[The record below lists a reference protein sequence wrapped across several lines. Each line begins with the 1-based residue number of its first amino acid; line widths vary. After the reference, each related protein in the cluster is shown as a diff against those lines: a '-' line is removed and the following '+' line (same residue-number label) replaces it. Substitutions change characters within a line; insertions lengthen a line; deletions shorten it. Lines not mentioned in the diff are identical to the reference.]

1 MYNQSLME
9 EHSQTEDQLEA
20 HHVSLVAAPAMVA
33 VDPSIDDMNWTVLAS
48 MHSAHPIRLKH
59 W

>member
-9 EHSQTEDQLEA
+9 EHWQTEDQLES
-20 HHVSLVAAPAMVA
+20 HRVSLVAVMAMVA
-33 VDPSIDDMNWTVLAS
+33 MDPSIDDMNWTVLAS